1 MLAAEAT
8 TMQVKS
14 EWIFDCEPEHIWPH
28 FLRATIDNHR
38 PLLFWTGIPYRMVN
52 SSMPLSYW
60 IASLE
65 DRVTFTPLG
74 DGRTLVGRL
83 TRFFRHGSHGLHQ
96 GHRYLDFPS

>member
-38 PLLFWTGIPYRMVN
+38 PLLFWTGIPKPVSCR
-52 SSMPLSYW
+52 
-60 IASLE
+60 ILE
-65 DRVTFTPLG
+65 DEITI
-74 DGRTLVGRL
+74 
-83 TRFFRHGSHGLHQ
+83 
-96 GHRYLDFPS
+96 